1 VYVPPTGGGQGTSG
15 PDQKVPGLSRD
26 DFLKLLLAELK
37 AQDPLSPM
45 DTNTMTTQITLL
57 NVLQELI
64 EIKTMLQSLISAKS
78 QDSTQNDNTSTGE
91 AEEVLD
97 NGS

>member
-1 VYVPPTGGGQGTSG
+1 MYVPPTGSSQGTTGSE
-15 PDQKVPGLSRD
+15 QKVPGLNRD

-64 EIKTMLQSLISAKS
+64 EIKTMLQNLLSAKA
-78 QDSTQNDNTSTGE
+78 QEGAEPSTNNG
-91 AEEVLD
+91 AEEVAGD
-97 NGS
+97 GS

>member
-1 VYVPPTGGGQGTSG
+1 MYVPPTGSSQGTTGSE
-15 PDQKVPGLSRD
+15 QKVPGLNRD

-64 EIKTMLQSLISAKS
+64 EIKTMLQNLLSAKAQEGTGS
-78 QDSTQNDNTSTGE
+78 STTNG
-91 AEEVLD
+91 AEEVAGD
-97 NGS
+97 GS

>member
-1 VYVPPTGGGQGTSG
+1 MYVPPTSSSQGATGSE
-15 PDQKVPGLSRD
+15 QKVPGLNRD

-64 EIKTMLQSLISAKS
+64 EIKTMLQNLVSAKS
-78 QDSTQNDNTSTGE
+78 QEGTESSTTDG
-91 AEEVLD
+91 AEEVAD
-97 NGS
+97 DGS

>member
-1 VYVPPTGGGQGTSG
+1 MYVPPTSSNQGVTGSE
-15 PDQKVPGLSRD
+15 QKVPGLNRD

-64 EIKTMLQSLISAKS
+64 EIKTMLQNLVSAKS
-78 QDSTQNDNTSTGE
+78 QEGTESSTTDG
-91 AEEVLD
+91 AEEVAGD
-97 NGS
+97 GS

>member
-1 VYVPPTGGGQGTSG
+1 MYVPPTGSSQGATGSER
-15 PDQKVPGLSRD
+15 KVPGLNRD

-64 EIKTMLQSLISAKS
+64 EIKTMLQNLLSAKA
-78 QDSTQNDNTSTGE
+78 QEGAKPSTTNG
-91 AEEVLD
+91 AEEVAGD
-97 NGS
+97 GS